1 MTRYVLKR
9 LVLLPALLFLFSVTV
24 SAVVQAAPGDFL
36 TTYGATL
43 ASSGSSISAE
53 QIEALRR
60 EYGLDRPIWVQYLRW
75 MQNLLT
81 GNLGLSLEYQRP
93 NAELIGER
101 LVLTVVL
108 ALFAFAITWIVAI
121 PAGIYSA
128 MHPRSALDYL
138 LTVLN
143 YIGVATPNFML
154 ALVLMWGA
162 FAYFGLSVTGL
173 FSPDYVEAPWSAARV
188 VDLLKHVWLPA
199 VVLGVAGTAR
209 LTRVM
214 RANLLDEL
222 NKPYVTTARAKGL
235 PEWRLV
241 LRYPARLALNPLV
254 STIGW
259 YLPALFSGSLI
270 VATVMNLPN
279 IGPLLLRAL
288 INQDMYLAGSILLI
302 YCFLTILGTL
312 ISDILL
318 AWLDPRIRLDE
329 GCDDGASARS
339 GTGDGR
345 GSHIGRVELATG
357 VVAVPKAPPGAPE
370 RARVARPLR
379 RRAVPRFRQ
388 HPGSRGD
395 GRSPGL
401 HSGAAPPP
409 LRRRAPEPLGPR
421 GRRQAQSHHA
431 PHGVGRRREPEDPGP
446 VLRDGVF
453 VSPARDRPGPPPLAR
468 HGRAG
473 RPRAPL
479 SAGHRSTGPRP
490 VVTPRARHPHLHDD
504 RPHRGDVLRRAGR
517 DARRDLRLLRRDRG
531 CRDPAADRAFA
542 VPAHD
547 PDLARA
553 HGGAAAGLV
562 APAGVL
568 RHHGDL
574 VPGGLGDSRAG
585 SPRG

>member
-1 MTRYVLKR
+1 VTRYVLKR
-9 LVLLPALLFLFSVTV
+9 LALLPVLLFLFSVTV
-24 SAVVQAAPGDFL
+24 FAIVQAPPGDFL
-36 TTYGATL
+36 TTYVATL

-53 QIEALRR
+53 QIEALRS

-108 ALFAFAITWIVAI
+108 ALFAFAITWIVAV

-128 MHPRSALDYL
+128 MHPRSVVDYL

-143 YIGVATPNFML
+143 YVGVATPNFML

-173 FSPDYVEAPWSAARV
+173 FSPDFVEAPWSRARV
-188 VDLLKHVWLPA
+188 LDLLKHVWLPA

-222 NKPYVTTARAKGL
+222 HKPYVTTARAKGL
-235 PEWRLV
+235 SEWRLV

-259 YLPALFSGSLI
+259 YLPLLFSGSLI

-302 YCFLTILGTL
+302 YCFLTIVGTL

-318 AWLDPRIRLDE
+318 AWLDPRIRLD
-329 GCDDGASARS
+329 
-339 GTGDGR
+339 
-345 GSHIGRVELATG
+345 
-357 VVAVPKAPPGAPE
+357 
-370 RARVARPLR
+370 
-379 RRAVPRFRQ
+379 
-388 HPGSRGD
+388 
-395 GRSPGL
+395 
-401 HSGAAPPP
+401 
-409 LRRRAPEPLGPR
+409 
-421 GRRQAQSHHA
+421 
-431 PHGVGRRREPEDPGP
+431 
-446 VLRDGVF
+446 
-453 VSPARDRPGPPPLAR
+453 
-468 HGRAG
+468 
-473 RPRAPL
+473 
-479 SAGHRSTGPRP
+479 
-490 VVTPRARHPHLHDD
+490 
-504 RPHRGDVLRRAGR
+504 
-517 DARRDLRLLRRDRG
+517 
-531 CRDPAADRAFA
+531 
-542 VPAHD
+542 
-547 PDLARA
+547 
-553 HGGAAAGLV
+553 GG
-562 APAGVL
+562 
-568 RHHGDL
+568 
-574 VPGGLGDSRAG
+574 
-585 SPRG
+585 